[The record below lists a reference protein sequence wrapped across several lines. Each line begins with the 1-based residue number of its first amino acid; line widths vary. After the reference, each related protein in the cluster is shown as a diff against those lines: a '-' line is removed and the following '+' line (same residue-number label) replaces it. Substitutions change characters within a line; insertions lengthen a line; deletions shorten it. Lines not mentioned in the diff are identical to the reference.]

1 MRNATPPTA
10 SIHAVKPGFRDVA
23 DKLSKFGDVSA
34 NDALKEFLA
43 AGDAAFQ
50 QLCRDAVERM
60 GFDVQEVG
68 AIHEGCAVL
77 ASEAQSNMQGARRMT
92 RLVHFLRT
100 GDEVPES
107 TVRNLYDT
115 MRDKKA
121 QRATLVA
128 STQISTAGRRFA
140 QTRPVTLYDRDDLP
154 AIVGAS

>member
-1 MRNATPPTA
+1 
-10 SIHAVKPGFRDVA
+10 
-23 DKLSKFGDVSA
+23 
-34 NDALKEFLA
+34 
-43 AGDAAFQ
+43 
-50 QLCRDAVERM
+50 M